1 MRMFIA
7 ALVITAPNWKQPK
20 DPSMDELITESSKQI
35 ETFMSLFFFL
45 IKRLSIK

>member
-35 ETFMSLFFFL
+35 ETFMTVFFFFFN
-45 IKRLSIK
+45 KKT